1 VEGVVEGGLAEG
13 LFHNEIEVVGRARGI
28 GLEGTFE
35 TIAAAAEG
43 EEQEGGEE
51 DEEMFHI
58 VGIFWAAIDGCDG
71 NTGRD
76 VKRGRGAQG
85 ESGTGML
92 EEGEVDGAVGAEL
105 LEEGMGGEVGGLAVF
120 EDEDAIG
127 GEPARLE
134 DEVGELVEIGEVVG
148 RVGED

>member
-1 VEGVVEGGLAEG
+1 MAATGTRGELRGSGGSA
-13 LFHNEIEVVGRARGI
+13 
-28 GLEGTFE
+28 
-35 TIAAAAEG
+35 
-43 EEQEGGEE
+43 
-51 DEEMFHI
+51 
-58 VGIFWAAIDGCDG
+58 
-71 NTGRD
+71 
-76 VKRGRGAQG
+76 G

-134 DEVGELVEIGEVVG
+134 DEVG
-148 RVGED
+148 